1 MPMGRSALLASSLK
15 ALGSSRA
22 ALAVTAVSISNVI
35 ASGSGST
42 ESSMT
47 IAW

>member
-15 ALGSSRA
+15 ALGSSGA
-22 ALAVTAVSISNVI
+22 ALAVTAVSNVI
-35 ASGSGST
+35 VSGSGST